1 MSSKASAGPPSEEI
15 KESWRTSLIDID
27 DELKRGDY
35 KWIDSV
41 PGVDGNFYGIP
52 YGASHVVKYNP
63 TDKSMHRIGP
73 DFGDRGDK
81 WYKGVMTDSG
91 IIYCNP
97 PI

>member
-1 MSSKASAGPPSEEI
+1 MSSKASAPPSEEN
-15 KESWRTSLIDID
+15 KEIWRRSLIDID
-27 DELKRGDY
+27 DELKRGYY

-41 PGVDGNFYGIP
+41 PVVDGNFYGIP

-63 TDKSMHRIGP
+63 TDKSMNRIVP
-73 DFGDRGDK
+73 DFGDSGDK